1 VSRANKRATVSFLN
15 SVSPESPTNPVADA
29 VHVQGLRLWAHVGV
43 LEHERALGQ
52 WFELEFW
59 LGGDLSRA
67 ASDDDLAA
75 STDYVSAI
83 EAVRQL
89 SRTLVCQTLEHFSE
103 RILNTLEQL
112 YGPIPI
118 RLELRKCRAP
128 IAGFDGTVSV
138 CRQRRWP

>member
-1 VSRANKRATVSFLN
+1 MSGVNA
-15 SVSPESPTNPVADA
+15 PTPGSGFSLHPGPPPADA

-43 LEHERALGQ
+43 LEQERALGQ

-59 LGGDLSRA
+59 LGGDLSQA
-67 ASDDDLAA
+67 AAADDLTA
-75 STDYVSAI
+75 TTNYVSAI
-83 EAVRQL
+83 VALRQL

-103 RILNTLEQL
+103 RILDSLEQL

-128 IAGFDGTVSV
+128 IPGFEGSVSV
-138 CRQRRWP
+138 CRQRRWL

>member
-1 VSRANKRATVSFLN
+1 MNATS
-15 SVSPESPTNPVADA
+15 SVPDA

-43 LEHERALGQ
+43 LEQERALGQ

-67 ASDDDLAA
+67 AAADDLTA

-103 RILNTLEQL
+103 RILMTLEEV
-112 YGPIPI
+112 YGPIPL
-118 RLELRKCRAP
+118 RLELRKCQAP
-128 IAGFDGTVSV
+128 IAGFDGMVSV
-138 CRQRRWP
+138 CRQRRWG

>member
-1 VSRANKRATVSFLN
+1 MNTLVSGSDAN
-15 SVSPESPTNPVADA
+15 SVPDA

-67 ASDDDLAA
+67 AVADDLAA
-75 STDYVSAI
+75 SYDYVSAI
-83 EAVRQL
+83 EALRQL
-89 SRTLVCQTLEHFSE
+89 CRSLVCRTLEHFSE
-103 RILNTLEQL
+103 RILDSLEEV

-118 RLELRKCRAP
+118 WLELRKCHAP
-128 IAGFDGTVSV
+128 IPGFDGTVSV
-138 CRQRRWP
+138 CRQRRWR

>member
-1 VSRANKRATVSFLN
+1 MRQANGAPPWTSGG
-15 SVSPESPTNPVADA
+15 DA

-43 LEHERALGQ
+43 LEHERREGQ

-59 LGGDLSRA
+59 LGGDLSA
-67 ASDDDLAA
+67 AAAADDLSA

-103 RILNTLEQL
+103 RILECLEQL

-128 IAGFDGTVSV
+128 IAGFNGTVSV
-138 CRQRRWP
+138 CRQRRWG

>member
-1 VSRANKRATVSFLN
+1 MSG
-15 SVSPESPTNPVADA
+15 PTAPNPLPHAPDA

-67 ASDDDLAA
+67 AAEDDL
-75 STDYVSAI
+75 SGSYDYVSAI
-83 EAVRQL
+83 EALRQL
-89 SRTLVCQTLEHFSE
+89 SHRLVCLTLEQFSE
-103 RILNTLEQL
+103 RILDTLEQL
-112 YGPIPI
+112 YGAIPI
-118 RLELRKCRAP
+118 RLELRKCKAP
-128 IAGFDGTVSV
+128 IPGFDGTVSV